1 MILKRKIPFA
11 YANKYQPWSMTF
23 NVQSHRIGP
32 FRQSSENRWKILTMP
47 MVSSLDKMESLH

>member
-32 FRQSSENRWKILTMP
+32 FRQSSEKH
-47 MVSSLDKMESLH
+47 MENINNAYG

>member
-23 NVQSHRIGP
+23 NVQSQRIGP
-32 FRQSSENRWKILTMP
+32 FRQSSEKQ
-47 MVSSLDKMESLH
+47 MENINNAYG